1 MKKLTTRKCN
11 DCGDEFDLIA
21 DKYFL
26 KKPNRFKRTIGI
38 VIKAIIPNT
47 INLLKHEYKFETKLI
62 CEMCNRNNKLKNL
75 GI

>member
-26 KKPNRFKRTIGI
+26 KKPNRFKRTIEI
-38 VIKAIIPNT
+38 VIKVIVPILMRNT
-47 INLLKHEYKFETKLI
+47 IFETKLI

-75 GI
+75 GV